1 MHLSRRATG
10 PGPRSP
16 HHGVGHLEAAVLL
29 QLERRDERA
38 QEEPVHCP
46 VGAARQ
52 AEDKPLSLELQGRG
66 GQNPGWPQGPR
77 QAWAPGLNGDAGQQQ
92 ASLSLSFPV
101 CEEGPRRS
109 HLAGTG
115 GSQEGVLTQGLCRV
129 PSWCRLG
136 VSMVGEAGGR
146 AGPRSAQGW
155 LPPPPSQPPDLV
167 LLKTLQDR
175 NDDGRRGLRGLS
187 LRSPQQGK
195 RYPQGAQR
203 PHRCRAE
210 GRSGHRC
217 SRLGLTCLWPHPV
230 PHGRPSPGGV
240 LTPPCSWDWQQERCG
255 RRAWVVLGRRGALA
269 DVGLQRWTPGSRR
282 EAAGRQWRAGV
293 PTGSSGLAFR
303 LPETSAAPLWPPSEC
318 PRPVW
323 WPGGGQSAQAGNSL
337 RLRGQG
343 RGVPAAGTRCR
354 ARAASAHA
362 APRVCSPDRAGRG
375 RAQRP
380 RQLAG
385 TLTQRGRGV
394 GEPGL
399 VAVGAHARSWGQG
412 PAGEG
417 AAPSPPLAAPGGRDQ
432 RKIRPLPSAAEHVG
446 AGRHHS

>member
-1 MHLSRRATG
+1 MAI
-10 PGPRSP
+10 
-16 HHGVGHLEAAVLL
+16 
-29 QLERRDERA
+29 
-38 QEEPVHCP
+38 
-46 VGAARQ
+46 GAA
-52 AEDKPLSLELQGRG
+52 DWDSPVC
-66 GQNPGWPQGPR
+66 GPTPSPTGAPPWGACSPR
-77 QAWAPGLNGDAGQQQ
+77 PAPG
-92 ASLSLSFPV
+92 
-101 CEEGPRRS
+101 
-109 HLAGTG
+109 TG
-115 GSQEGVLTQGLCRV
+115 S
-129 PSWCRLG
+129 
-136 VSMVGEAGGR
+136 
-146 AGPRSAQGW
+146 
-155 LPPPPSQPPDLV
+155 
-167 LLKTLQDR
+167 
-175 NDDGRRGLRGLS
+175 
-187 LRSPQQGK
+187 
-195 RYPQGAQR
+195 
-203 PHRCRAE
+203 
-210 GRSGHRC
+210 
-217 SRLGLTCLWPHPV
+217 
-230 PHGRPSPGGV
+230 
-240 LTPPCSWDWQQERCG
+240 
-255 RRAWVVLGRRGALA
+255 RRGAGGGLGGCWAGGAPSA
-269 DVGLQRWTPGSRR
+269 DVGWQRWTPGSRR

-303 LPETSAAPLWPPSEC
+303 LPGTSAAPLWPPSEC

-354 ARAASAHA
+354 ARAASAHT

-385 TLTQRGRGV
+385 TLSQRGRGV